1 LLEFLGPI
9 QHNAHYATGM
19 RRSELAHLKVSDHD
33 SQRMIIRVVEGKGG
47 KDRDLPLSRTLLET
61 LREYWRWRKPRFYL
75 FPPAPVAISS
85 ISRFQTRPSGLHVA
99 MPRGEPASANASGFL
114 LVSLSK
120 TPRFEIPARPNGLP
134 RGVSDQG

>member
-47 KDRDLPLSRTLLET
+47 KDRRGSICSHPHLSPQAR
-61 LREYWRWRKPRFYL
+61 
-75 FPPAPVAISS
+75 
-85 ISRFQTRPSGLHVA
+85 
-99 MPRGEPASANASGFL
+99 SADFRQDRL
-114 LVSLSK
+114 
-120 TPRFEIPARPNGLP
+120 
-134 RGVSDQG
+134 DCM